1 MPATVAGGTGKRS
14 TNVTA
19 ASSTFRQDD
28 YTGPVPAQ
36 RRPASTSRAWAAV
49 GVAAAVSGIVGI
61 GASMGVDAAYNE
73 EVAGN
78 APAMVDRL
86 ADQVPQLVV
95 FHVATMIAT
104 LLLLVFAAGLRRRLE
119 AQAPAGSLLPG
130 VAASGLGLVS
140 VAGLIGTGLDT
151 EFIFSVG
158 EPDNKLVP
166 EVGVLFAHW
175 VGTMPWIWA
184 GAGVTALAVAVAALR
199 HAAAPRWLGWFSA
212 VLGVIT
218 VAFGVSPLQYM
229 AGMTGPLWLLVAS
242 LGFFLGDRSS
252 RR

>member
-1 MPATVAGGTGKRS
+1 
-14 TNVTA
+14 VTA
-19 ASSTFRQDD
+19 ASTFLQDD
-28 YTGPVPAQ
+28 YTSPVPAQ

-49 GVAAAVSGIVGI
+49 GVAAAVSGVVGI
-61 GASMGVDAAYNE
+61 GASMGADAVYDEAA
-73 EVAGN
+73 AGN
-78 APAMVDRL
+78 APAIVERL
-86 ADQVPQLVV
+86 ADQVPQLLV
-95 FHVATMIAT
+95 FHVATMTAA

-119 AQAPAGSLLPG
+119 AQAPAGSLLPT

-140 VAGLIGTGLDT
+140 VAGMIGTGLDT
-151 EFIFSVG
+151 EFIFGVG
-158 EPDNKLVP
+158 EPDNQLVP
-166 EVGVLFAHW
+166 EAGVFFAHW
-175 VGTMPWIWA
+175 VGTMPWVWV

-229 AGMTGPLWLLVAS
+229 AGMTGPIWLLVAS
-242 LGFFLGDRSS
+242 LGFFLGDRTS